1 MEKRY
6 GRITA
11 WGSYIPEKVLTN
23 HDLEKIMDTSHDWI
37 VQRTGIHQR
46 RMVAPH
52 ETTASMAVA
61 ASHLALQRANLA
73 PADLDLII
81 LATNTPDHIVT
92 PPTSSQIQHTL
103 GAAGVPALTITTGCT
118 AFVYALV
125 TAHQFVAAGSYKNIL
140 IVGSEI
146 LTRFMNWQDR
156 ATSVLFGDGAG
167 ACIMQA
173 TTEPCGLLSFELGSD
188 GSGADYLLVPAGGAA
203 EPINATTYAQGRHY
217 VRMNGRE
224 VFKFATRVI
233 GQSCQRVLAKAGLGI
248 EDIDWIVPHQAN
260 MRIIRAAA
268 RAMDVPLEQFVINI
282 EKYANTGAASVPIA
296 ICEALDS
303 GQIQPDDT
311 LLVSSF
317 GAGLTWATAILQMA
331 PTPQHIHRRDPV
343 RQLTAVPA

>member
-1 MEKRY
+1 
-6 GRITA
+6 
-11 WGSYIPEKVLTN
+11 
-23 HDLEKIMDTSHDWI
+23 
-37 VQRTGIHQR
+37 
-46 RMVAPH
+46 
-52 ETTASMAVA
+52 
-61 ASHLALQRANLA
+61 
-73 PADLDLII
+73 
-81 LATNTPDHIVT
+81 
-92 PPTSSQIQHTL
+92 
-103 GAAGVPALTITTGCT
+103 
-118 AFVYALV
+118 
-125 TAHQFVAAGSYKNIL
+125 
-140 IVGSEI
+140 
-146 LTRFMNWQDR
+146 
-156 ATSVLFGDGAG
+156 
-167 ACIMQA
+167 
-173 TTEPCGLLSFELGSD
+173 
-188 GSGADYLLVPAGGAA
+188 
-203 EPINATTYAQGRHY
+203 
-217 VRMNGRE
+217 MNGRE

-331 PTPQHIHRRDPV
+331 PTPQHIHRQDPV